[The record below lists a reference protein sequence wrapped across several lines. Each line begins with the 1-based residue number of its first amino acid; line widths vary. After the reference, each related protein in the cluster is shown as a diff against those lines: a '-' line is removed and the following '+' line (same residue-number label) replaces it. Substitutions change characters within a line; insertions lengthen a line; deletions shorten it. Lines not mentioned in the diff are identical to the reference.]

1 MDNFDVFARGLG
13 ALGAGLT
20 NGGTE
25 ARANERLQQLQ
36 AKAAMERL
44 LKEAELKQQAEDN
57 ARAYAEAQQR
67 EFEREL
73 IAAQGIELPSSG
85 SSNAEIVQAALNPA
99 PGPMRGGLDPIR
111 AAALF
116 ARLDPK
122 AGAGVYNSNLD
133 RRAEYGVDPTPKF
146 AQFTKESDSRVG
158 ENEASA
164 YSHRQS
170 GFAAHQLGRKRG
182 FEGDRA
188 KTDAEMER
196 ERLQAVID
204 ATRSLAGQRDSAADL
219 SAKKGA
225 TEDALRQP
233 KIDKILAQIDTEESK
248 QDVNEARIRKIE
260 NDITN
265 DNTLLP
271 AERQVLI
278 ERAEALRF
286 RGLLD
291 KARAENDTTRAKAYS
306 DQKAAQ
312 SATEAKRQEKIA
324 TETGVIGVLG
334 RAREA
339 AIQAGTRLTEGK
351 VSKVSEE
358 TRRAKT
364 AADMEQERI
373 QSGIDATQ
381 SLAGQRDAAADLS
394 ASRKA
399 TEDQRRPTVLAKL
412 DAEVAKLDAEVANLG
427 KTGVLTEQKIEES
440 KARVR
445 NRDDLTAAEKAYYE
459 ERVDALGLQGQF
471 ARTRAEN
478 DTTRA
483 NAYAAQ
489 KGAQAATEGK
499 RQEKL
504 DAETGVV
511 RTLGGIKEKIGNA
524 TARLRGAQAG
534 KAEIDEAWQQIEEE
548 QNYERRLAQID
559 QTRQQYEL
567 TKNRTLTEAERLA
580 AAKEAKGLIDARI
593 KNLEARTGQANAQ
606 TAMLKGRSAQIA
618 YLLANPGMDQV
629 RDLSRSLTRQ
639 ATDPKA
645 SPKARAQATQQLSAL
660 LDQAFPG
667 FSTEPGAEEETFFGL
682 GPTKQGPPTIR
693 YNPQTTQTL
702 QILEQ
707 LGAPEK
713 LYADDE

>member
-188 KTDAEMER
+188 KTAADMER

-312 SATEAKRQEKIA
+312 SATEAKRQEK
-324 TETGVIGVLG
+324 
-334 RAREA
+334 
-339 AIQAGTRLTEGK
+339 
-351 VSKVSEE
+351 
-358 TRRAKT
+358 
-364 AADMEQERI
+364 
-373 QSGIDATQ
+373 
-381 SLAGQRDAAADLS
+381 LA
-394 ASRKA
+394 
-399 TEDQRRPTVLAKL
+399 
-412 DAEVAKLDAEVANLG
+412 
-427 KTGVLTEQKIEES
+427 
-440 KARVR
+440 
-445 NRDDLTAAEKAYYE
+445 
-459 ERVDALGLQGQF
+459 
-471 ARTRAEN
+471 
-478 DTTRA
+478 
-483 NAYAAQ
+483 
-489 KGAQAATEGK
+489 
-499 RQEKL
+499 
-504 DAETGVV
+504 AETGVV

-524 TARLRGAQAG
+524 TARLREAQAG
-534 KAEIDEAWQQIEEE
+534 KAEIDEAWQQTEEE

-567 TKNRTLTEAERLA
+567 AKNRTLTEAERLA

-593 KNLEARTGQANAQ
+593 KVLEATVGEKNAQ
-606 TAMLKGRSAQIA
+606 TALLKGKAAQIA

-629 RDLSRSLTRQ
+629 RDLSRSLTKQ

-645 SPKARAQATQQLSAL
+645 SPKARAQATQQLAAL

-667 FSTEPGAEEETFFGL
+667 FSTEAGPEEETFFGL
-682 GPTKQGPPTIR
+682 GPSKPGPPQIR
-693 YNPQTTQTL
+693 YTPQTAQTL

-707 LGAPEK
+707 LGAPDR
-713 LYADDE
+713 LYADEE